1 MIEHSAVGREP
12 RCCLQDSPAA
22 AFGPASAV
30 ADDFVPPA
38 EGGPGD
44 ISSSSPGAPRATF
57 ADSPSRPADTPDR
70 KRSSADDNR
79 SGVGSGM
86 RAGCKPVVE
95 DGSG

>member
-1 MIEHSAVGREP
+1 VVEPSVVGKEP
-12 RCCLQDSPAA
+12 RCCLQDSSAA

-30 ADDFVPPA
+30 ADDCVPPA
-38 EGGPGD
+38 EGGPDD
-44 ISSSSPGAPRATF
+44 ISSNTLGSPRATS

-86 RAGCKPVVE
+86 RAGCRSVVE
-95 DGSG
+95 DDND

>member
-1 MIEHSAVGREP
+1 MVEHSLVGKEP

-30 ADDFVPPA
+30 ADDCVPPA
-38 EGGPGD
+38 AGGPDD
-44 ISSSSPGAPRATF
+44 ISSNTLGSPRATS
-57 ADSPSRPADTPDR
+57 ADYPSRPADTPDR

-86 RAGCKPVVE
+86 RAGCRPVVE
-95 DGSG
+95 DDND